1 MVWQRVK
8 FSRLFSIV
16 LRMVA
21 LGLCVQGNAG
31 TVGFWRFEEGT
42 PPNAAT
48 GVGSVLDSSGHGL
61 NATPSGGP
69 TYSSDLPPMAGATTR
84 SMHFD
89 GLGQRLF
96 VPDQP
101 ILQLTH
107 SLTIEAFV
115 KSFPMQPGTDGG
127 GNILVRGDTRPS
139 LDPYRLTLNNGN
151 SIYFGI
157 MNAAETTA
165 FLTYTIPYG
174 SWVHIAGTLDD
185 ATGAMKLYVNG
196 ALVASTVTSI
206 RPFGTLDPG
215 SSPGL
220 GIGADQTGEYGEYL
234 NGWLD
239 EVRLSDVALSPAQ
252 FLIPEPSGLAMMG
265 LGIAALL
272 QRRASKAKG

>member
-1 MVWQRVK
+1 MVLWL
-8 FSRLFSIV
+8 SGAAIP
-16 LRMVA
+16 A
-21 LGLCVQGNAG
+21 NAS
-31 TVGFWRFEEGT
+31 TIGFWRFEEGT

-48 GVGSVLDSSGHGL
+48 GIGSVLDSSGHGL

-89 GLGQRLF
+89 GSSQGLF

-115 KSFPMQPGTDGG
+115 KSFPMQPGTGGG
-127 GNILVRGDTRPS
+127 GNILMRGDTRAS
-139 LDPYRLTLNNGN
+139 LDPYRLTLINGN
-151 SIYFGI
+151 SLYFGV
-157 MNAAETTA
+157 MNASEATA
-165 FLTYTIPYG
+165 SLSYTIPFG
-174 SWVHIAGTLDD
+174 AWVHVAGTLDD

-206 RPFGTLDPG
+206 RPFGALDPG
-215 SSPGL
+215 FSPGL
-220 GIGADQTGEYGEYL
+220 GIGSDQTGEYGEYL

-239 EVRLSDVALSPAQ
+239 EVRLSDVALSPSQ
-252 FLIPEPSGLAMMG
+252 FLIPEPSALAVGG
-265 LGIAALL
+265 LGVVALL
-272 QRRASKAKG
+272 WRGAPKSKARG